1 MLRMFEKYKQVKR
14 TSLLA
19 LELLLVSAAVA
30 CTDQAGKSHAVE
42 QQNQAPNDTSATKVV
57 PVRVVRKGTGYEL
70 QRGGKPYFVK
80 GAGGLENLGML
91 KAVGGNSIRLWTTD
105 YAQPLLDS
113 AQAHGLTVLLGLW
126 LIPERDGFDYYDK
139 KAVKKQ
145 VEELR
150 KEVIRYR
157 NHPALLAWDVGN
169 EVEQGS
175 GNPDVFDAIDDVAR
189 MIHEVDPNHPVIST
203 FIDPTVLKWMGNRGH
218 ELDFIAFNSYGNL
231 RELRKYLEKVNW
243 QHPYFITEFGP
254 QGYWETLQTSW
265 GAALEPRS
273 AQKAKSVAD
282 FYQTGI
288 QQQSSKCL
296 GSYIFY
302 WGNRQEATPTWFSMF
317 TPTGERTELV
327 DQMQYLWSG
336 TWPAN
341 RAPQV
346 SDIQFNQHFDNQSL
360 RLRPGQTYPA
370 FVTAQDQEHDS
381 LRVAWEVRPE
391 SRWREDRKTLQI
403 RDEPLPGLVLAPNQ
417 FKTPVRTPTKPG
429 AYRLYV
435 TVTDGYGG
443 ASTANFPFYVEGS
456 DQKDKSQSS
465 MSSKLKSSSQAV
477 TSSISVK

>member
-1 MLRMFEKYKQVKR
+1 M
-14 TSLLA
+14 
-19 LELLLVSAAVA
+19 
-30 CTDQAGKSHAVE
+30 
-42 QQNQAPNDTSATKVV
+42 
-57 PVRVVRKGTGYEL
+57 RVVRTGTKYEL
-70 QRGGKPYFVK
+70 LRGGKPYFVK
-80 GAGGLENLGML
+80 GAGGLEKFALL
-91 KAVGGNSIRLWTTD
+91 KAAGGNSIRLWTTD

-145 VEELR
+145 VEDLR
-150 KEVIRYR
+150 KQVIRYR

-189 MIHEVDPNHPVIST
+189 MIHKEDPNHPVIST

-231 RELRKYLEKVNW
+231 RELRNYLKKVNW
-243 QHPYFITEFGP
+243 QHPYIITEFGT
-254 QGYWETLQTSW
+254 QGYWETSQTSW

-273 AQKAKSVAD
+273 AQKARAVAE

-288 QQQSSKCL
+288 QKESNQCL
-296 GSYIFY
+296 GSYVFY

-346 SDIQFNQHFDNQSL
+346 SDIQFNRHFDNQSL
-360 RLRPGQTYPA
+360 RLRPSQTYPA

-391 SRWREDRKTLQI
+391 SRWREDRKTLQV

-417 FKTPVRTPTKPG
+417 FNTSVRTPSKPG

-435 TVTDGYGG
+435 TVTDGHGG
-443 ASTANFPFYVEGS
+443 ASTANFPFYVQGATSKGNDQGS
-456 DQKDKSQSS
+456 LAT
-465 MSSKLKSSSQAV
+465 KLKSSLQAA
-477 TSSISVK
+477 SLLK

>member
-1 MLRMFEKYKQVKR
+1 MLQLSRTHKQMKR
-14 TSLLA
+14 TSV
-19 LELLLVSAAVA
+19 LLLVFSFVGLAVA
-30 CTDQAGKSHAVE
+30 CTEQKKERHASE
-42 QQNQAPNDTSATKVV
+42 QQNQAPNDTTTNKVV
-57 PVRVVRKGTGYEL
+57 PVRVVRKGNGYEL
-70 QRGGKPYFVK
+70 QRGGKPYFIK
-80 GAGGLENLGML
+80 GAGGLENFSLL
-91 KAVGGNSIRLWTTD
+91 KAAGGNSVRLWTTD

-126 LIPERDGFDYYDK
+126 LVPERDGFDYYDK

-145 VEELR
+145 VEDLR
-150 KEVIRYR
+150 KEVLRFR

-203 FIDPTVLKWMGNRGH
+203 FIDPTVLKWMGNRGK

-231 RELRKYLEKVNW
+231 RELGNYLKKVKW
-243 QHPYFITEFGP
+243 QHPYIITEFGT
-254 QGYWETLQTSW
+254 QGYWETLKTDW

-273 AQKAKSVAD
+273 AQKALSVAK

-288 QQQSSKCL
+288 KSESGQCL
-296 GSYIFY
+296 GSYVFY

-317 TPTGERTELV
+317 TSAGERTELV

-346 SDIQFNQHFDNQSL
+346 SDIQFNQRFNNQSL
-360 RLRPGQTYPA
+360 RLRPGQTYPT
-370 FVTAQDQEHDS
+370 FVTAQDQEQDS

-391 SRWREDRKTLQI
+391 SRWREDRKTLQV

-417 FKTPVRTPTKPG
+417 FKTSVRTPTKPG
-429 AYRLYV
+429 PYRLYV

-443 ASTANFPFYVEGS
+443 ASTANFPFYVQEPIGKS
-456 DQKDKSQSS
+456 KSQSS
-465 MSSKLKSSSQAV
+465 LTSKLKSSFGAAR
-477 TSSISVK
+477 IFN